1 MEAWR
6 QELYLAHHGIKGMKW
21 GIRRFQNKDGTLT
34 QEGEDRK
41 KKIYDPVKGFADIHN
56 NYYQAL
62 RRDNEN
68 LTGIGRE
75 GLNIGRE
82 GLKVYDRFASR
93 KQPPPADLSH
103 MTDKELQQRINR
115 LNMEQ
120 TYRRMTESAD
130 VPKGRQFAEDV
141 LSVGGSALAVTSSAL
156 AIALSIKQLRGSV

>member
-6 QELYLAHHGIKGMKW
+6 SELYHHGIKGMKW

-34 QEGEDRK
+34 EAGKKRK
-41 KKIYDPVKGFADIHN
+41 EIYDPVNQFNESRNK
-56 NYYQAL
+56 YYQTK
-62 RRDNEN
+62 RQDNDN
-68 LTGIGRE
+68 ITGIGRE

-93 KQPPPADLSH
+93 KQTLPADLSS

-120 TYRRMTESAD
+120 TYRRLTESVD

-141 LSVGGSALAVTSSAL
+141 LAVGGSALAVTSSAL
-156 AIALSIKQLRGSV
+156 AIALSIKQLRGGI

>member
-6 QELYLAHHGIKGMKW
+6 RELYHHGILGMKW
-21 GIRRFQNKDGTLT
+21 GIRRFQNKDGSLT
-34 QEGEDRK
+34 EEGKKRK
-41 KKIYDPVKGFADIHN
+41 ALTDPVSQFDESRSR
-56 NYYQAL
+56 YYQAL
-62 RRDNEN
+62 KRDNDS

-93 KQPPPADLSH
+93 KQAPPVDLSS

-120 TYRRMTESAD
+120 TYRRLTATDD
-130 VPKGRQFAEDV
+130 VPRGRQFAEDV
-141 LSVGGSALAVTSSAL
+141 LAVGGSALAVTSSAL
-156 AIALSIKQLRGSV
+156 AIALSIKQLRGGV

>member
-1 MEAWR
+1 MEPWR
-6 QELYLAHHGIKGMKW
+6 AELYHHGIKGMKW

-34 QEGEDRK
+34 EAGKKRK
-41 KKIYDPVKGFADIHN
+41 EIYDPVNQFNESQNK
-56 NYYQAL
+56 YYQAKKQTN
-62 RRDNEN
+62 DN

-93 KQPPPADLSH
+93 KQAPPADLSS

-120 TYRRMTESAD
+120 QYRRLTESAD
-130 VPKGRQFAEDV
+130 VPQGRQFAEDV
-141 LSVGGSALAVTSSAL
+141 LAVGGSALAVTSSAL
-156 AIALSIKQLRGSV
+156 AIALSIKQLRGGI